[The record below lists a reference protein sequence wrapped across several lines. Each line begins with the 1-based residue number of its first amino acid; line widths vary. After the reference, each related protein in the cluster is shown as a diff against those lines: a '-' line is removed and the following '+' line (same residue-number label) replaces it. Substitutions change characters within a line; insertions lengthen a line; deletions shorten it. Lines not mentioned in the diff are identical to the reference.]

1 MSNQIHNHY
10 DYDDIQKMYIQKDVK
25 IWKDELSIIAEELS
39 LAKEIFVE
47 YIKNAR
53 LSYDNILNSIHD
65 FSQLNEN
72 FQEDLSN
79 YTSGLESFKEC
90 DDLQCETYF
99 VNDHKD
105 FKNRIDQYFD
115 KYRQFKRQVIL
126 KIRR

>member
-1 MSNQIHNHY
+1 MSDQIHNHY

-39 LAKEIFVE
+39 LAKEIFVD
-47 YIKNAR
+47 YIKTAR
-53 LSYDNILNSIHD
+53 LSYDNILNSINEY
-65 FSQLNEN
+65 SELNEN

-79 YTSGLESFKEC
+79 YISGLESLKEC

-105 FKNRIDQYFD
+105 FKNKIDQYFD

>member
-39 LAKEIFVE
+39 LAKEVFVE

-79 YTSGLESFKEC
+79 YTSGLESLKEC